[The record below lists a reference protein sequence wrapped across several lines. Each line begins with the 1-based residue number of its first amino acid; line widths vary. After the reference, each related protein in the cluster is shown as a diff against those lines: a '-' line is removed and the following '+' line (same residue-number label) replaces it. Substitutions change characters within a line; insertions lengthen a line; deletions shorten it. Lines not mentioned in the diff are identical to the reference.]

1 MKHISEIIEDILVEW
16 AYRVHDG
23 MPNPKNAQHIHELR
37 ESMEELNLPNKVIYE
52 VIQNLIN
59 EQDDDEE
66 KVTFKHDGE
75 TRTITMKT
83 ARQYASDIKQG
94 KGNDEKEA
102 AVKAANLDSDGGS
115 EPEKETKPPM
125 KIDAN
130 PFDKEDDKDDK
141 TTEEPSEEQQKKQEE
156 KTEFLLDMV
165 DMILQTSTEQKGEG
179 RFNMSKDDLS
189 KYKSYLEGNKPE
201 IPNYDI
207 SDDDVDE
214 VIGILKSTLGENY
227 QKLVQRIKK
236 KGDPPKQYSTGDA
249 GSKRVFEVIKHYVT
263 TGGVSTI
270 TGEYVPFSESQLD
283 HVTSLDNGGVDGAE
297 NWEWME
303 SRFNQF
309 KGALSD
315 DSVMEKIKKDLA
327 KTPEEDKL
335 KQLNQ
340 SFKKYYKESFI
351 KYYGNKFKNGG
362 NAGLTEESIN
372 NMSIAD
378 LDAVIKG
385 WNTNNPEG
393 SEFFVPRYGSKKDD
407 TGKAI
412 DRKSGRASGGRMASK
427 PELIK
432 RLLEKAKL
440 AGVDIPSSS
449 ETNEV
454 DNDLKLILDEV
465 EKQKGEISNLK
476 QIIKKQKAEQ

>member
-1 MKHISEIIEDILVEW
+1 MTNISEIIEEILVEW

-52 VIQNLIN
+52 VINNLIN
-59 EQDDDEE
+59 EEDDDEE

-75 TRTITMKT
+75 THTITMKT
-83 ARQYASDIKQG
+83 ARKYASDIKQG
-94 KGNDEKEA
+94 NSTNEKEA
-102 AVKAANLDSDGGS
+102 AVKAANLDSGDGS

-130 PFDKEDDKDDK
+130 PFDDNEDKEKEKPTDDNK
-141 TTEEPSEEQQKKQEE
+141 SLQKEKQ
-156 KTEFLLDMV
+156 EFLLD
-165 DMILQTSTEQKGEG
+165 ITSGLLETSSEVSGEG
-179 RFNMSKDDLS
+179 RFNMSKDDLG

-207 SDDDVDE
+207 SDDEVDE

-227 QKLVQRIKK
+227 QKFVQRVKK

-249 GSKRVFEVIKHYVT
+249 GKERVFSCLKHYMS
-263 TGGVSTI
+263 TGGRSTI
-270 TGEYVPFSESQLD
+270 TGEFVPFSESQLD
-283 HVTSLDNGGVDGAE
+283 HVTSLDNGGVDGPE

-315 DSVMEKIKKDLA
+315 EDVMNKIKSDLD
-327 KTPEEDKL
+327 KSPDEDKL

-340 SFKKYYKESFI
+340 SFRKYSKEAFI
-351 KYYGNKFKNGG
+351 NYYSNKFKDGG
-362 NAGLTEESIN
+362 TAGITEESLKSMTGKNIEA
-372 NMSIAD
+372 M
-378 LDAVIKG
+378 IKG
-385 WNTNNPEG
+385 WNKNNPDG
-393 SEFFVPRYGSKKDD
+393 TEFFIPRYGSKKDD

-412 DRKSGRASGGRMASK
+412 DRKSGRASGGRIASK
-427 PELIK
+427 PELIS
-432 RLLEKAKL
+432 RFLEKSKAS
-440 AGVDIPSSS
+440 GVDIPTKAETDSIDKDF
-449 ETNEV
+449 EIITNEL
-454 DNDLKLILDEV
+454 N
-465 EKQKGEISNLK
+465 KQKGKISNLK
-476 QIIKKQKAEQ
+476 QKIKTQKAEQ